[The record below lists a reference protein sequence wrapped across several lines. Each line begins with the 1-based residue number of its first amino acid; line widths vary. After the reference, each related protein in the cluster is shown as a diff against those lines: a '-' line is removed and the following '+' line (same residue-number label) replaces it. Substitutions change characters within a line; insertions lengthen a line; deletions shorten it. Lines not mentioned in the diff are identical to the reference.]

1 MSKQK
6 IQAVAYLRTSSQA
19 NVGTDKDSDKR
30 QRDAIKRYAK
40 AAGYEIADGDWFY
53 DPGVSGADPIE
64 TRDGFKSLLDRI
76 DGNGVRTVLIDEP
89 SRFARDL
96 TTQELGIALMI
107 GRDVKVLCANGDDL
121 TVTDDPMR
129 KAMRQIAGA
138 FMELE
143 KTRLVDKL
151 RAARDRR
158 SAAGGERIEGRKSI
172 AETAPEATALAK
184 RLAHG
189 NRKQKMSLREIA
201 AELERQGYVTK
212 ATKKYP
218 STRYSAKTIAAMLK
232 S

>member
-6 IQAVAYLRTSSQA
+6 IKAVAYMRTSSA
-19 NVGTDKDSDKR
+19 TNVGANKDSDKR

-40 AAGYEIADGDWFY
+40 SAGYEIADADWFY

-64 TRDGFKSLLDRI
+64 TRDGFKALLDRI

-96 TTQELGIALMI
+96 TTQELGVVTMI
-107 GRDVKVLCANGDDL
+107 ERKVRVICANGDEL

-138 FMELE
+138 FVELE
-143 KTRLVDKL
+143 KTRLVDKM
-151 RAARDRR
+151 RAARERMR
-158 SAAGGERIEGRKSI
+158 ASGERVEGRKSI
-172 AETAPEATALAK
+172 AESAPEAVALAK

-201 AELERQGYVTK
+201 AELERQGHVTK
-212 ATKKYP
+212 AIKNRP
-218 STRYSAKTIAAMLK
+218 STRYSAKTIAVMLK